1 MFMPEQSIAW
11 RLLLILPLVAL
22 FLGLVYGLVFSY
34 HRYTGLSRGK
44 ALVVLLASMIA
55 GGLRIYYRYETLRH
69 FINNSNEVEMTDAA
83 VAAGLFVAFLTAF
96 ALRLW
101 GRWIGVSATAEERLP
116 GLPGIRAWFCA
127 SNVFVGGMIV
137 LTAWLGYDIS
147 ALLAL
152 VVVAAL
158 LAAYPLIRIESP
170 AAAPAPVA
178 EDLSAEREKI
188 VSMLEAGKLTPE
200 ESAELLQALGE
211 SSRTPARPV
220 PLSGSQRLIL
230 IGAALVALGFFL
242 PWFVINPGKE
252 AGRMMQQVQQQMP
265 FPVEFSPGGANSG
278 MPAGFPFGEGQLKTS
293 SITMTGGDIQRGLGW
308 ITLLLAVAA
317 AVIPYVATNLDAAT
331 SRTARLLVLGIGG
344 LIVVY
349 LVTQNLRFVGVGLV
363 IALSGYALQ
372 IAGAMRERLPA
383 AA

>member
-1 MFMPEQSIAW
+1 MTPETPIVW

-22 FLGLVYGLVFSY
+22 FLAVLYGAIFSY

-44 ALVVLLASMIA
+44 ALLVLLASMIA
-55 GGLRIYYRYETLRH
+55 GGVRIYYRYEALRH
-69 FINNSNEVEMTDAA
+69 FIRNSNEVEITIG
-83 VAAGLFVAFLTAF
+83 VAASGIFIVFLTAF

-101 GRWIGVSATAEERLP
+101 GRWIGESATAEERQP

-152 VVVAAL
+152 VIVAAL
-158 LAAYPLIRIESP
+158 LAAYPLIRMESP

-211 SSRTPARPV
+211 SSRSPARPV

-252 AGRMMQQVQQQMP
+252 AGRMMEQVQHQMN
-265 FPVEFSPGGANSG
+265 FPAEVTFGGAGPG
-278 MPAGFPFGEGQLKTS
+278 MPAGFPFGDGQLKTP
-293 SITMTGGDIQRGLGW
+293 TMTLTGGDIQRGLGW
-308 ITLLLAVAA
+308 ITLLLALGA

-331 SRTARLLVLGIGG
+331 IRTARLLILGIGG

-372 IAGAMRERLPA
+372 ITGAMRERTA
-383 AA
+383 AAA